1 MTHRLT
7 CLLAA
12 ATATVLTVAVPAA
25 ADTPEPDVFPLTGLA
40 LECDGDAITFT
51 SGELIGT
58 THVHEGPRGGTQLV
72 FTNRLNDA
80 WLTDGSGQ
88 VVRAVGTATNS
99 SVYTETADGPPAEIG
114 TFVANFTLL
123 GDRGKVGSVHLL
135 LRGTDQGLTAV
146 DRGNCLIVW

>member
-1 MTHRLT
+1 MTHPLT
-7 CLLAA
+7 GFLAA
-12 ATATVLTVAVPAA
+12 ATAIVLSTAAPAA
-25 ADTPEPDVFPLTGLA
+25 ADTPEPDAFPLTGLA
-40 LECDGDAITFT
+40 LECDGAEITFT

-58 THVHEGPRGGTQLV
+58 THVHEGRRGGTQLV
-72 FTNRLNDA
+72 FTSRLNDA

-88 VVRAVGTATNS
+88 VLRAVGTATNS
-99 SVYTETADGPPAEIG
+99 SVNIETADGPPVELG

-146 DRGNCLIVW
+146 DRGNCRIAW